1 MQALQ
6 LCLFVAGGAWLVTWL
21 LSVLTREYSWVDR
34 IWSVIPV
41 GYLAIF
47 AAAAGFADA
56 RLITMFVLSAL
67 WGARLTFNFARK
79 GGYAPGGEDYRW
91 AVLRARMRPW
101 QFQVFNV
108 VFISFYQN
116 VILLLITLPAYTA
129 LTHASPFGAADAVAT
144 LAFLVFLAGE
154 TIADQQQWN
163 FQVWKKN
170 ELAAGRAPGRRF
182 VQTGLFRYCRHPNF
196 FFEQAQWWTIFA
208 FGAIAAGSPWQ
219 WTVAGAVLLTLLF
232 AGSTRFTESI
242 SLGRY
247 PEYADY
253 RRSTP
258 AVIPWWRGKSGVSS
272 AGGDRLGAAGHDQQ
286 RADADQGQCR
296 HGDEDVM

>member
-1 MQALQ
+1 MVRVQALQ

-41 GYLAIF
+41 VYLAIF
-47 AAAAGFADA
+47 AGAAGFADA
-56 RLITMFVLSAL
+56 RLNTMFALSAL

-91 AVLRARMRPW
+91 AVLRERMRPW

-116 VILLLITLPAYTA
+116 VILLLITLPGYTA
-129 LTHASPFGAADAVAT
+129 LTNRTSYGAADAVVT
-144 LAFLVFLAGE
+144 IVFLAFLAGE
-154 TIADQQQWN
+154 TVADQQQWN
-163 FQVWKKN
+163 FQTWKKR
-170 ELAAGRAPGRRF
+170 ELAAGREPGRRF
-182 VQTGLFRYCRHPNF
+182 VQTGLFRYSRHPNF
-196 FFEQAQWWTIFA
+196 FFEQAQWWAMFA

-242 SLGRY
+242 TLGRY
-247 PEYADY
+247 PEYAGY
-253 RRSTP
+253 QRSTP
-258 AVIPWWRGKSGVSS
+258 AMIPWRRS
-272 AGGDRLGAAGHDQQ
+272 ASGDRLGAARHDQQ
-286 RADADQGQCR
+286 RADTEQGQHR
-296 HGDEDVM
+296 HGHEDVM